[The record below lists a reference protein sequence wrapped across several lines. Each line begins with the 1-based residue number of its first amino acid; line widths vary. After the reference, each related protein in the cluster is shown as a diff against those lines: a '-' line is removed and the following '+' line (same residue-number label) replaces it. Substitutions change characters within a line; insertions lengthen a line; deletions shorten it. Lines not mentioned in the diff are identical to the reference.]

1 MLKLIAVQPLEGCE
15 KWVHKCLKIGQIY
28 YLCNDYMITDD
39 FISLR
44 DEYVRELPGD
54 FFSIEPHE
62 KLQINVAAI
71 AGMNGD
77 GKSSIIELIIRLINN
92 CAKHYRLNYKEQLLR
107 VEGVKALL
115 YYELDGVV
123 YCIREGKEDNYT
135 SLLKIADMSDR
146 KIRVWPIKIEAVKSV
161 SKFNELFYTIVSNY
175 SHYAYNTNDF
185 SEEWKKDLVTDNN
198 QKKCWLYYVF
208 HKNDGYLTP
217 LTLHPYRN
225 EGNIDINTESEL
237 TMQRLMALYVQEKNP
252 IENERSFRRIGKK
265 DANVL
270 KLTDYGSSKLQE
282 QTLVAYLKQSISKSA
297 FTGIIKKI
305 NDNIEKY
312 DEAAVE
318 TINENAL
325 EAIEKS
331 LDFLTGQND
340 ENYQIYLNEALS
352 WLKLKKGR
360 LFSSKSDVRQLLQTL
375 YLFEENCERKFH
387 YENFRKKYKKYDKL
401 NVMQLARL
409 RNVYCVMQ
417 KWEYPVE
424 ILWKDYVELSEY
436 EKCRHYIVYKTI
448 EILTTYPVYKDILE
462 EKNGGWSN
470 NGLLFGDDSIASI
483 VDDIRGDK
491 SHVTLKLQQC
501 IKFMEEIQDFGY
513 NVYQQMD
520 NLKLHGDIAA
530 GEQDCLLIEFDTI
543 KDFFKVDPFP
553 LELLPP
559 PIYNAEILYQTP
571 ENIHEFAAYKYL
583 SSGEKQLLSNIGAII
598 YHIRNLD
605 SVVRGYENVN
615 IFLEEIELY
624 FHPEYQRKI
633 VMLFLDK
640 LYGLELKRVR
650 RINITF
656 TTHSPFILS
665 DIPLC
670 NVLFL
675 KEGKP
680 CYEAMQENTFGANI
694 HSMLRNGF
702 FLPSLPIGEFAH
714 EKINM
719 LFERLNG
726 FKLNR
731 DKMEDKEWFYSN
743 IIRVGEP
750 YLREQLMKLF
760 NIYYPP
766 MRYD

>member
-1 MLKLIAVQPLEGCE
+1 MLKLLAVQPLEGCE
-15 KWVHKCLKIGQIY
+15 KCVHKCLKIGQMY
-28 YLCNDYMITDD
+28 YLCNDYIITDD

-44 DEYVRELPGD
+44 DEYVRELPVD

-77 GKSSIIELIIRLINN
+77 GKSSIVELIIRLINN

-107 VEGVKALL
+107 VEGVKAIL

-123 YCIREGKEDNYT
+123 YCIREEKEDNYT
-135 SLLKIADMSDR
+135 SLLKVADMSDR
-146 KIRVWPIKIEAVKSV
+146 KIRVWPIKMEVVKSV

-185 SEEWKKDLVTDNN
+185 SEEWKKDLPTNDN

-225 EGNIDINTESEL
+225 EGNIDINTETEL
-237 TMQRLMALYVQEKNP
+237 TMQRLMALYVQEPNP
-252 IENERSFRRIGKK
+252 RDNERSFRRLGKK

-270 KLTDYGSSKLQE
+270 KLTDCGASKLQE
-282 QTLVAYLKQSISKSA
+282 QTLIDFFKKNISVS
-297 FTGIIKKI
+297 TLSGVIKKI
-305 NDNIEKY
+305 NDVIEKY
-312 DEAAVE
+312 DDAAVE
-318 TINENAL
+318 SINENTL
-325 EAIEKS
+325 EAVEQS
-331 LDFLTGQND
+331 LDFLTGQKD
-340 ENYQIYLNEALS
+340 EGYQVYLKWTIN
-352 WLKLKKGR
+352 WLKTKKGR
-360 LFSSKSDVRQLLQTL
+360 IFSSKSDVRQLLQTQKA
-375 YLFEENCERKFH
+375 FEQKFERKLH
-387 YENFRKKYKKYDKL
+387 YEDFIRKYKKYDKL
-401 NVMQLARL
+401 NVRQLTRL
-409 RNVYCVMQ
+409 RTVYRVIR
-417 KWEYPVE
+417 KWEFPVE
-424 ILWKDYVELSEY
+424 ILWKDYAELSEY

-448 EILTTYPVYKDILE
+448 EILTTYPVYKDALE

-470 NGLLFGDDSIASI
+470 NGLMFGDDAIASV

-501 IKFMEEIQDFGY
+501 VKFMEEIQNYGY

-530 GEQDCLLIEFDTI
+530 DEQDCLLIEFDTI

-559 PIYNAEILYQTP
+559 SIYNAEILYQTS

-615 IFLEEIELY
+615 VFLEEIELY

-633 VMLFLDK
+633 VMLLLDK

-656 TTHSPFILS
+656 ATHSPFILS

-726 FKLNR
+726 FKLSR

-743 IIRVGEP
+743 IMRVGEP

>member
-135 SLLKIADMSDR
+135 SLLKMADMSDR
-146 KIRVWPIKIEAVKSV
+146 KIRVWPIKIEVVKSV

-185 SEEWKKDLVTDNN
+185 SEEWKKDLVTNDN

-387 YENFRKKYKKYDKL
+387 YEDFRKKYKKYDKL
-401 NVMQLARL
+401 NVRQLARL
-409 RNVYCVMQ
+409 RTVYCVMR

-571 ENIHEFAAYKYL
+571 GNIHEFAAYKYL

-615 IFLEEIELY
+615 VFLEEIELY